1 LRQPF
6 VVERRGRRHRPGG
19 RDPCIAHRPHLV
31 FRRPVTPQQTIP
43 RKPRPPLTH
52 RVPVTFSHAFAA
64 AGILLSL
71 ALIIG
76 VIGYHFLAGLSWV
89 DSILEASMILT
100 GMGPVSA
107 LASNAAKLFASVYA
121 LLSGTVFLIATGI
134 LVSPVIHRV
143 LHRFHVE
150 QGED

>member
-1 LRQPF
+1 M
-6 VVERRGRRHRPGG
+6 
-19 RDPCIAHRPHLV
+19 
-31 FRRPVTPQQTIP
+31 
-43 RKPRPPLTH
+43 
-52 RVPVTFSHAFAA
+52 TFSHAFAA

>member
-1 LRQPF
+1 
-6 VVERRGRRHRPGG
+6 
-19 RDPCIAHRPHLV
+19 
-31 FRRPVTPQQTIP
+31 
-43 RKPRPPLTH
+43 
-52 RVPVTFSHAFAA
+52 VTFSRAFAA
-64 AGILLSL
+64 AGILLAL

-76 VIGYHFLAGLSWV
+76 IIGYHFLAGLSWV

-107 LASNAAKLFASVYA
+107 LTSNGAKLFASVYA

-134 LVSPVIHRV
+134 IVSPVIHRV

-150 QGED
+150 RAED

>member
-1 LRQPF
+1 M
-6 VVERRGRRHRPGG
+6 
-19 RDPCIAHRPHLV
+19 
-31 FRRPVTPQQTIP
+31 
-43 RKPRPPLTH
+43 H

-76 VIGYHFLAGLSWV
+76 ILGYHFLAGLSWV

-100 GMGPVSA
+100 GMGPVSV
-107 LASNAAKLFASVYA
+107 LASTGAKLFASVYA
-121 LLSGTVFLIATGI
+121 LVSGTVFLLATGI

-150 QGED
+150 RGDD